1 MFETMFGW
9 SELAPVLPEI
19 IILSTACIVL
29 MLGLFISS
37 EKGGLLVLTSIL
49 GIMFAAIATAKF
61 HMGGNELTRQVLF
74 NGNFVRDYMGDVL
87 KIAVYMVMLFIFI
100 YAKQYLRNK
109 DIFKGE
115 FYALMLFAML
125 GIMIMIS
132 GYNYITLYLGLELL
146 ALSSYALVA
155 YDRENLQSNEAA
167 MKYFILGAIASGML
181 LYGMSMVYGAV
192 GTLQVDEIAIAVAN
206 TNNTILLSLGLVFI
220 MVGIAFKL
228 GAAPFH
234 MWVPDVYQGAPTA
247 TALFI
252 SSAPKIAAFALA
264 IRILAQS
271 LEGLF
276 DNWQHIIAVIAILSI
291 IIGNLF
297 ALQQDNIKR
306 LFAYST
312 ISHIGFMLLG
322 FLGGSEGYAASMFY
336 IITYALMSVAGFGMI
351 IVLSCKGFEAEK
363 ISDFKGLNQRNSWF
377 AFMMLLIVTSMAG
390 FPPLIGFFAKLVVL
404 KAVIDQ
410 GYYILAGIAV
420 VFAVIGSFYY
430 LKIIKTMYFDD
441 SESDQEITASFDVKY
456 ILSFNALLQLGLLL
470 FIPAIL
476 SYCIKAIATL

>member
-1 MFETMFGW
+1 MNITW
-9 SELAPVLPEI
+9 SELTPIIPEL
-19 IILSTACIVL
+19 IILATACIVL
-29 MLGLFISS
+29 ILGLFSKS
-37 EKGGLLVLTSIL
+37 ENGGLLVLTSIT
-49 GIMFAAIATAKF
+49 GVVFAAIATAKS
-61 HMGGNELTRQVLF
+61 HMGTYELVPQVLF
-74 NGNFVRDYMGDVL
+74 NGNFIRDYMGDIL
-87 KIAVYMVMLFIFI
+87 KIAVYFVMLFVFI
-100 YAKQYLRNK
+100 YSKQYLRNK
-109 DIFKGE
+109 SNFKGE
-115 FYALMLFAML
+115 FFALMLFGLL

-155 YDRENLQSNEAA
+155 YDRDNKLSNEAA
-167 MKYFILGAIASGML
+167 MKYFVLGAIASGML

-192 GTLQVDEIAIAVAN
+192 GSLQVDQIAMNV
-206 TNNTILLSLGLVFI
+206 TNLQDNMLMVFGLVFV
-220 MVGIAFKL
+220 MVGVAFKL

-234 MWVPDVYQGAPTA
+234 MWVPDVYHGAPTA
-247 TALFI
+247 TTLFI
-252 SSAPKIAAFALA
+252 SSAPKIAAFAFA

-276 DNWQHIIAVIAILSI
+276 DNWQHIIAVMAMLSI
-291 IIGNLF
+291 VIGNLF
-297 ALQQDNIKR
+297 ALQQTSIKR

-351 IVLSCKGFEAEK
+351 IVLSCKGFEADN
-363 ISDFKGLNQRNSWF
+363 ISDFKGLNQRNGWF
-377 AFMMLLIVTSMAG
+377 AFMMLLIIASMAG
-390 FPPLIGFFAKLVVL
+390 FPPLVGFFSKLYVL
-404 KAVIDQ
+404 KAVVDQ

-441 SESDQEITASFDVKY
+441 SESDQEITAGFDVKS
-456 ILSFNALLQLGLLL
+456 ILSINSLLQLGLLL
-470 FIPAIL
+470 FIPSII
-476 SYCIKAIATL
+476 SYCIKAIESL

>member
-1 MFETMFGW
+1 MNITW
-9 SELAPVLPEI
+9 SELTPIFPEL
-19 IILSTACIVL
+19 IILTTACTVL
-29 MLGLFISS
+29 ILGLFSKS
-37 EKGGLLVLTSIL
+37 EKGGLLVLTSII
-49 GIMFAAIATAKF
+49 GVIFAAIATAKS
-61 HMGGNELTRQVLF
+61 HMGSYTLVTQVLF
-74 NGNFVRDYMGDVL
+74 NGNFVRDYMGDIL
-87 KIAVYMVMLFIFI
+87 KVAVYLILLFVFI
-100 YAKQYLRNK
+100 YSKQYLRNK
-109 DIFKGE
+109 SIFKGE
-115 FYALMLFAML
+115 FYALMLFGML

-155 YDRENLQSNEAA
+155 YDRDNKLSNESA

-181 LYGMSMVYGAV
+181 LYGMSMIYGAV
-192 GTLQVDEIAIAVAN
+192 GSLQIDQISLAISSSEDN
-206 TNNTILLSLGLVFI
+206 MLLMFGLVFI
-220 MVGIAFKL
+220 MVGVAFKL

-247 TALFI
+247 TTLFI
-252 SSAPKIAAFALA
+252 SSAPKIAAFAFA

-276 DNWQHIIAVIAILSI
+276 DNWQHIVAVIAMLSI
-291 IIGNLF
+291 VIGNLF
-297 ALQQDNIKR
+297 ALQQTNIKR

-351 IVLSCKGFEAEK
+351 IVLSCKGFEAEN
-363 ISDFKGLNQRNSWF
+363 ISDFKGLNRRSGWF
-377 AFMMLLIVTSMAG
+377 AFMMLLIVASMAG
-390 FPPLIGFFAKLVVL
+390 FPPLVGFFSKLYVL
-404 KAVIDQ
+404 KAVVDQ

-430 LKIIKTMYFDD
+430 LTIIKTMYFDE
-441 SESDQEITASFDVKY
+441 SESDQEITAGFDVKS
-456 ILSFNALLQLGLLL
+456 ILSINALLQLALLL
-470 FIPAIL
+470 FIPSII
-476 SYCIKAIATL
+476 SYCIKAINIL

>member
-1 MFETMFGW
+1 MFGW
-9 SELAPVLPEI
+9 SELIPVLPEL
-19 IILSTACIVL
+19 IILATACTVL
-29 MLGLFISS
+29 ILGLFSSS
-37 EKGGLLVLTSIL
+37 EKGGLLVLTSII
-49 GIMFAAIATAKF
+49 GVVFAAIATAKS
-61 HMGGNELTRQVLF
+61 HMGAHELVKQVLF

-87 KIAVYMVMLFIFI
+87 KIAVYFIMLFVFI
-100 YAKQYLRNK
+100 YSKQYLRNK
-109 DIFKGE
+109 NIFKGE
-115 FYALMLFAML
+115 FYALMLFSLL

-132 GYNYITLYLGLELL
+132 GYNYITLYIGLELV
-146 ALSSYALVA
+146 ALTSYALVA
-155 YDRENLQSNEAA
+155 FDRDNAQSNESA

-181 LYGMSMVYGAV
+181 LYGMSMIYGAT
-192 GTLQVDEIAIAVAN
+192 GTLQIDEISAAIGQSQN
-206 TNNTILLSLGLVFI
+206 TLLVVFGLVFVL
-220 MVGIAFKL
+220 VGVSFKL

-247 TALFI
+247 TTLFI
-252 SSAPKIAAFALA
+252 SSAPKIAAFGFA

-271 LEGLF
+271 LDGVI
-276 DNWQHIIAVIAILSI
+276 DQWQQIVAVIAILSI
-291 IIGNLF
+291 VIGNLF

-322 FLGGSEGYAASMFY
+322 FLGGEDGYSASMFY

-363 ISDFKGLNQRNSWF
+363 ISDFKGLNQRNGWF
-377 AFMMLLIVTSMAG
+377 AFMMLLIIASMAG
-390 FPPLIGFFAKLVVL
+390 FPPLVGFISKLVVL

-410 GYYILAGIAV
+410 GYYVLAGVAV

-430 LKIIKTMYFDD
+430 LRIIKTMYFD
-441 SESDQEITASFDVKY
+441 ESDNDQEITAGFDVKS

-470 FIPAIL
+470 FIPSIL
-476 SYCIKAIATL
+476 SYCVKAIGSL

>member
-1 MFETMFGW
+1 MFGW
-9 SELAPVLPEI
+9 SELTLVLPEL
-19 IILSTACIVL
+19 IILTTACTVL
-29 MLGLFISS
+29 ILGLFSNS
-37 EKGGLLVLTSIL
+37 EKGGLLVLTSII
-49 GIMFAAIATAKF
+49 GVVFAAIATAKS
-61 HMGGNELTRQVLF
+61 HMGTQELVKHVLF
-74 NGNFVRDYMGDVL
+74 NGNFVRDYMGDIL
-87 KIAVYMVMLFIFI
+87 KIAVYFVMLFVFI
-100 YAKQYLRNK
+100 YSKQYLRNK
-109 DIFKGE
+109 NIFKGE

-155 YDRENLQSNEAA
+155 YDRDNAQSNESA

-181 LYGMSMVYGAV
+181 LYGMSMIYGAT
-192 GTLQVDEIAIAVAN
+192 GTLQIDQISSAIAQSQN
-206 TNNTILLSLGLVFI
+206 TLLVVFGLVFV

-234 MWVPDVYQGAPTA
+234 MWVPDVYHGAPTA
-247 TALFI
+247 TTLFI

-271 LEGLF
+271 LDGIIA
-276 DNWQHIIAVIAILSI
+276 DWQQIIAVIALLSI

-322 FLGGSEGYAASMFY
+322 FLGGESGYSASMFY

-363 ISDFKGLNQRNSWF
+363 ISDFKGLNQRNGWF
-377 AFMMLLIVTSMAG
+377 AFMMLLIVASMAG
-390 FPPLIGFFAKLVVL
+390 FPPLVGFISKLVVL
-404 KAVIDQ
+404 KAVVDQ
-410 GYYILAGIAV
+410 GFYLLAGIAV

-430 LKIIKTMYFDD
+430 LKIIKTMYFDESD
-441 SESDQEITASFDVKY
+441 SDQEITAGFDVKS

-470 FIPAIL
+470 FIPSILMYCVRAITSL
-476 SYCIKAIATL
+476 

>member
-1 MFETMFGW
+1 MFGW
-9 SELAPVLPEI
+9 SELTPVLPEL
-19 IILSTACIVL
+19 IILATACTVL
-29 MLGLFISS
+29 ILGLFSSS
-37 EKGGLLVLTSIL
+37 EKGGLLVLTSIV
-49 GIMFAAIATAKF
+49 GVVFAAIATAKS
-61 HMGGNELTRQVLF
+61 HMGAHELVKQVLF

-87 KIAVYMVMLFIFI
+87 KIAVYFIMLFVFI
-100 YAKQYLRNK
+100 YSKQYLRNK
-109 DIFKGE
+109 NIFKGE
-115 FYALMLFAML
+115 FYALMLFGLL

-132 GYNYITLYLGLELL
+132 GYNYITLYIGLELV

-155 YDRENLQSNEAA
+155 FDRDNAQSNESA

-181 LYGMSMVYGAV
+181 LYGMSMIYGAT
-192 GTLQVDEIAIAVAN
+192 GTLQIDEISAAIGQSQN
-206 TNNTILLSLGLVFI
+206 TLLVVFGLVFVL
-220 MVGIAFKL
+220 VGVSFKL

-247 TALFI
+247 TTLFI
-252 SSAPKIAAFALA
+252 SSAPKIAAFAFA

-271 LEGLF
+271 LDGVF
-276 DNWQHIIAVIAILSI
+276 DQWQQIVAVIAILSI

-322 FLGGSEGYAASMFY
+322 FLGGEDGYSASMFY

-363 ISDFKGLNQRNSWF
+363 ISDFKGLNQRNGWF
-377 AFMMLLIVTSMAG
+377 AFMMLLIIASMAG
-390 FPPLIGFFAKLVVL
+390 FPPLVGFVSKLVVL

-410 GYYILAGIAV
+410 GYYVLAGIAV

-430 LKIIKTMYFDD
+430 LKIIKTMYFDESD
-441 SESDQEITASFDVKY
+441 SDQEITAGFDVKS

-470 FIPAIL
+470 FIPSIL
-476 SYCIKAIATL
+476 SYCVKAIGSL

>member
-1 MFETMFGW
+1 MNSILGW
-9 SELAPVLPEI
+9 SELTPILPEL
-19 IILSTACIVL
+19 IILATACIVL
-29 MLGLFISS
+29 VLGLFTSS
-37 EKGGLLVLTSIL
+37 EKGGLLVLTSIV
-49 GIMFAAIATAKF
+49 GVVFAAITTAKF
-61 HMGGNELTRQVLF
+61 HMGDHELTRQVLF
-74 NGNFVRDYMGDVL
+74 NGNFVRDYMGDIL
-87 KIAVYMVMLFIFI
+87 KIAVYAVMLFVFI
-100 YAKQYLRNK
+100 YSKQYLRDKN
-109 DIFKGE
+109 IFKGE
-115 FYALMLFAML
+115 FFALMLFGML

-155 YDRENLQSNEAA
+155 YDRDNMQSNESA

-181 LYGMSMVYGAV
+181 LYGMSMIYGAV
-192 GTLQVDEIAIAVAN
+192 GTLQIDHVALQVSN
-206 TNNTILLSLGLVFI
+206 TNNTMLLSFGLVFI
-220 MVGIAFKL
+220 MVGVAFKL

-247 TALFI
+247 TTLFI
-252 SSAPKIAAFALA
+252 SSAPKIAAFAFA
-264 IRILAQS
+264 IRLLAQS

-276 DNWQHIIAVIAILSI
+276 DNWQHIISVIAMLSI

-322 FLGGSEGYAASMFY
+322 FVGGIDGYAASMFY

-351 IVLSCKGFEAEK
+351 IILSCKGFEAEK
-363 ISDFKGLNQRNSWF
+363 ISDFKGLNQRNAWF
-377 AFMMLLIVTSMAG
+377 AFMMLLIVASMAG
-390 FPPLIGFFAKLVVL
+390 FPPLIGFFSKLVVL
-404 KAVIDQ
+404 KAIVDQ
-410 GYYILAGIAV
+410 GYYVMAGIAV

-430 LKIIKTMYFDD
+430 LKIIKVMYFDE
-441 SESDQEITASFDVKY
+441 SESDQEITAGFDVKS

-470 FIPAIL
+470 FIPSIL
-476 SYCIKAIATL
+476 SYCIKAIETL

>member
-1 MFETMFGW
+1 MNITW
-9 SELAPVLPEI
+9 SELTPIFPEL
-19 IILSTACIVL
+19 IILATACTVL
-29 MLGLFISS
+29 ILSLFSKS
-37 EKGGLLVLTSIL
+37 DKGGLLVLTSIV
-49 GIMFAAIATAKF
+49 GVTFAAIATAKS
-61 HMGGNELTRQVLF
+61 HMGVNVLETQVLF
-74 NGNFVRDYMGDVL
+74 NGNFVRDYMGDIL
-87 KIAVYMVMLFIFI
+87 KIAVYLIMLFVFI
-100 YAKQYLRNK
+100 YSKQYLRNK
-109 DIFKGE
+109 SIFKGE
-115 FYALMLFAML
+115 FYALMLFGML

-155 YDRENLQSNEAA
+155 YDRDNKLSNEAA

-181 LYGMSMVYGAV
+181 LYGMSMIYGAV
-192 GTLQVDEIAIAVAN
+192 GSLQVDEIAAN
-206 TNNTILLSLGLVFI
+206 ITNTQDNIFLVFGLVFI
-220 MVGIAFKL
+220 MVGVAFKL

-247 TALFI
+247 TTLFI
-252 SSAPKIAAFALA
+252 SSAPKIAAFAFA

-276 DNWQHIIAVIAILSI
+276 ENWQHIVAVLAMLSI
-291 IIGNLF
+291 VIGNLF
-297 ALQQDNIKR
+297 ALQQTNIKR

-322 FLGGSEGYAASMFY
+322 FLGGSEGYSASMFY

-351 IVLSCKGFEAEK
+351 IVLSCKGFEAEN
-363 ISDFKGLNQRNSWF
+363 ISDFKGLNQRNGWF
-377 AFMMLLIVTSMAG
+377 AFMMLLIIASMAG
-390 FPPLIGFFAKLVVL
+390 FPPLVGFFSKLYVL
-404 KAVIDQ
+404 KAVVDQ

-430 LKIIKTMYFDD
+430 LKIIKTMYFDE
-441 SESDQEITASFDVKY
+441 SESDQEITAGFDVKS

-470 FIPAIL
+470 FIPSII
-476 SYCIKAIATL
+476 SYCIKAIETL

>member
-1 MFETMFGW
+1 MFGW
-9 SELAPVLPEI
+9 SELTPVLPEL
-19 IILSTACIVL
+19 IILATACAVL
-29 MLGLFISS
+29 ILGLFSRS
-37 EKGGLLVLTSIL
+37 EKGGLLVLTSIV
-49 GIMFAAIATAKF
+49 GVVFAAIATAKS
-61 HMGGNELTRQVLF
+61 HMGAQELVKQVLF
-74 NGNFVRDYMGDVL
+74 NGNFIRDYMGDVL
-87 KIAVYMVMLFIFI
+87 KIAVYFIMLFVFI
-100 YAKQYLRNK
+100 YSKQYLRNK
-109 DIFKGE
+109 NIFKGE
-115 FYALMLFAML
+115 FYALILFGML

-132 GYNYITLYLGLELL
+132 GYNYITLYIGLELV

-155 YDRENLQSNEAA
+155 FDRDNAQSNESA

-181 LYGMSMVYGAV
+181 LYGMSMIYGAT
-192 GTLQVDEIAIAVAN
+192 GTLQIDEISAAIGQSQN
-206 TNNTILLSLGLVFI
+206 TLLVVFGLVFVL
-220 MVGIAFKL
+220 VGVSFKL

-247 TALFI
+247 TTLFI
-252 SSAPKIAAFALA
+252 SSAPKIAAFAFA

-271 LEGLF
+271 LDGVF
-276 DNWQHIIAVIAILSI
+276 DQWQQIVAVIAILSI

-322 FLGGSEGYAASMFY
+322 FLGGEDGYSASMFY

-363 ISDFKGLNQRNSWF
+363 ISDFKGLNQRNGWF
-377 AFMMLLIVTSMAG
+377 AFMMLLIIASMAG
-390 FPPLIGFFAKLVVL
+390 FPPLVGFVSKLVVL
-404 KAVIDQ
+404 KAVVDQ
-410 GYYILAGIAV
+410 GYYVLAGIAV

-430 LKIIKTMYFDD
+430 LKIIKTMYFDE
-441 SESDQEITASFDVKY
+441 SESDQEITAGFDVKS

-470 FIPAIL
+470 FIPSIL
-476 SYCIKAIATL
+476 SYCVKAIGSL

>member
-1 MFETMFGW
+1 MFGW
-9 SELAPVLPEI
+9 SELTPALPEL
-19 IILSTACIVL
+19 IILATACTVL
-29 MLGLFISS
+29 ILGLFSSS
-37 EKGGLLVLTSIL
+37 EKGGLLVLTSIV
-49 GIMFAAIATAKF
+49 GVVFAAIATAKS
-61 HMGGNELTRQVLF
+61 HMGAHELVKQVLF

-87 KIAVYMVMLFIFI
+87 KIAVYFIMLFVFI
-100 YAKQYLRNK
+100 YSKQYLRNK
-109 DIFKGE
+109 NIFKGE
-115 FYALMLFAML
+115 FYALLLFGLL

-132 GYNYITLYLGLELL
+132 GYNYITLYIGLELV

-155 YDRENLQSNEAA
+155 FDRDNAQSNESA

-181 LYGMSMVYGAV
+181 LYGMSMIYGAT
-192 GTLQVDEIAIAVAN
+192 GTLQIDVISAAIGQSQN
-206 TNNTILLSLGLVFI
+206 TLLVVFGLVFVL
-220 MVGIAFKL
+220 VGVSFKL

-247 TALFI
+247 TTLFI
-252 SSAPKIAAFALA
+252 SSAPKIAAFAFA

-271 LEGLF
+271 LDGVI
-276 DNWQHIIAVIAILSI
+276 DQWQQIVAVIAMLSI

-297 ALQQDNIKR
+297 ALQQNNIKR

-322 FLGGSEGYAASMFY
+322 FLGGEAGYSASMFY

-363 ISDFKGLNQRNSWF
+363 ISDFKGLNQRNGWF
-377 AFMMLLIVTSMAG
+377 AFMMLLIVASMAG
-390 FPPLIGFFAKLVVL
+390 FPPLVGFISKLVVL

-410 GYYILAGIAV
+410 GYYVLAGVAV

-430 LKIIKTMYFDD
+430 LRIIKTMYFDESD
-441 SESDQEITASFDVKY
+441 SDQEITAGFDVKS

-470 FIPAIL
+470 FIPSIL
-476 SYCIKAIATL
+476 SYCIKAIGGL

>member
-1 MFETMFGW
+1 MFGW
-9 SELAPVLPEI
+9 SELTPALPEL
-19 IILSTACIVL
+19 IILATACTVL
-29 MLGLFISS
+29 ILGLFSSS
-37 EKGGLLVLTSIL
+37 EKGGLLVLTSIV
-49 GIMFAAIATAKF
+49 GVVFAAIATAKS
-61 HMGGNELTRQVLF
+61 HMGVHELVKQVLF

-87 KIAVYMVMLFIFI
+87 KIAVYFIMLFVFI
-100 YAKQYLRNK
+100 YSKQYLRNK
-109 DIFKGE
+109 NIFKGE
-115 FYALMLFAML
+115 FYALMLFGLL

-132 GYNYITLYLGLELL
+132 GYNYITLYIGLELV

-155 YDRENLQSNEAA
+155 FDRDNAQSNESA

-181 LYGMSMVYGAV
+181 LYGMSMIYGAT
-192 GTLQVDEIAIAVAN
+192 GTLQIDEISVAIEQSQN
-206 TNNTILLSLGLVFI
+206 TLLVVFGLVFVL
-220 MVGIAFKL
+220 VGVSFKL

-252 SSAPKIAAFALA
+252 SSAPKIAAFAFA

-271 LEGLF
+271 LDGVL
-276 DNWQHIIAVIAILSI
+276 DQWQQIVAVIAILSI

-322 FLGGSEGYAASMFY
+322 FLGGEDGYSASMFY

-363 ISDFKGLNQRNSWF
+363 ISDFKGLNQRNGWF
-377 AFMMLLIVTSMAG
+377 AFMMLLIIASMAG
-390 FPPLIGFFAKLVVL
+390 FPPLVGFISKLVVL
-404 KAVIDQ
+404 KAVVDQ
-410 GYYILAGIAV
+410 GYYVLAGIAV
-420 VFAVIGSFYY
+420 IFAVIGSFYY
-430 LKIIKTMYFDD
+430 LKIIKTMYFDE
-441 SESDQEITASFDVKY
+441 SESDQEITAGFDVKS

-470 FIPAIL
+470 FIPSIL
-476 SYCIKAIATL
+476 SYCVKAIGSL

>member
-1 MFETMFGW
+1 MFGW
-9 SELAPVLPEI
+9 SELTPVLPEL
-19 IILSTACIVL
+19 IILATACTVL
-29 MLGLFISS
+29 ILGLFSSS
-37 EKGGLLVLTSIL
+37 EKGGLLVLTSIV
-49 GIMFAAIATAKF
+49 GVVFAAIATAKS
-61 HMGGNELTRQVLF
+61 HMGAHELVKQVLF

-87 KIAVYMVMLFIFI
+87 KIAVYFIMLFVFI
-100 YAKQYLRNK
+100 YSKQYLRNK
-109 DIFKGE
+109 NIFKGE
-115 FYALMLFAML
+115 FYALMLFSLL

-132 GYNYITLYLGLELL
+132 GYNYITLYIGLELL
-146 ALSSYALVA
+146 ALTSYALVA
-155 YDRENLQSNEAA
+155 FDRDNAQSNESA

-181 LYGMSMVYGAV
+181 LYGMSMIYGAT
-192 GTLQVDEIAIAVAN
+192 GTLQIDEISAAIGQSQN
-206 TNNTILLSLGLVFI
+206 TLLVVFGLVFVL
-220 MVGIAFKL
+220 VGVSFKL

-247 TALFI
+247 TTLFI
-252 SSAPKIAAFALA
+252 SSAPKIAAFAFA

-271 LEGLF
+271 LDGVF
-276 DNWQHIIAVIAILSI
+276 DQWQQIIAVIAMLSI

-322 FLGGSEGYAASMFY
+322 FLGGEDGYSASMFY

-363 ISDFKGLNQRNSWF
+363 ISDFKGLNQRSGWF
-377 AFMMLLIVTSMAG
+377 AFMMLLIIASMAG
-390 FPPLIGFFAKLVVL
+390 FPPLVGFVSKLLVL

-410 GYYILAGIAV
+410 GYYVLAGVAV

-430 LKIIKTMYFDD
+430 LRIIKTMYFDE
-441 SESDQEITASFDVKY
+441 SESDQEITAGFDVKS

-470 FIPAIL
+470 FIPSIL
-476 SYCIKAIATL
+476 SYCVKAIGSL